1 MEKNKGGRPRK
12 LTPVEE
18 MAVYQLYKEQLS
30 ITEIA
35 YKFGVSVPTILRITR
50 KMKEGE
56 TDGK

>member
-18 MAVYQLYKEQLS
+18 MAVYQLHKEQRP

-35 YKFGVSVPTILRITR
+35 YNFGVSVPTISRIIR
-50 KMKEGE
+50 KMKECA
-56 TDGK
+56 TSK